1 MRKLFATMFLTC
13 ALAVGATAPMAA
25 AQPVVT
31 GGLVNITVV
40 DVLNNN
46 TVTIDRVVTVGAALG
61 IAANVCNVSVAVLA
75 QQLGSTGDTTCENT
89 LTDFT
94 ATISQP

>member
-13 ALAVGATAPMAA
+13 ALGVGATAPMAS

-46 TVTIDRVVTVGAALG
+46 TVTLDRVVTVGAAVG
-61 IAANVCNVSVAVLA
+61 IAANVCDVGVNVLA
-75 QQLGSTGDTTCENT
+75 TQLGSGNDATCTNT
-89 LTDFT
+89 LNGVT
-94 ATISQP
+94 ATINQP